1 MKKKHF
7 YFVEK
12 MAPTRKNRSS
22 GLMGRLW
29 SPFGHTASAASNSVG
44 AVANTAKGVVSVT
57 ARGVNRVGRSITGH
71 FNAAVGD
78 LIRGTRSRRNR
89 KQAGG
94 KSRKNRKNRKTTCR
108 KNRTY

>member
-1 MKKKHF
+1 M
-7 YFVEK
+7 
-12 MAPTRKNRSS
+12 PSTRKNRSS

-29 SPFGHTASAASNSVG
+29 SPFGHTAAAASNSVG

-78 LIRGTRSRRNR
+78 LVKGTRSRRNR

-94 KSRKNRKNRKTTCR
+94 KSRKNRKTTCR
-108 KNRTY
+108 KNRKNRKTNSRKNRTH

>member
-1 MKKKHF
+1 M
-7 YFVEK
+7 
-12 MAPTRKNRSS
+12 PSTRKNRSS

-29 SPFGHTASAASNSVG
+29 SPFGHTAAAASNSVG

-78 LIRGTRSRRNR
+78 LVKGTRSRRNR

-94 KSRKNRKNRKTTCR
+94 KNRKTNSRKNRKTNSRKNRKTNSR

>member
-1 MKKKHF
+1 
-7 YFVEK
+7 

-29 SPFGHTASAASNSVG
+29 SPFGHTAAAASNSVG

-78 LIRGTRSRRNR
+78 LVKGTRSRRNR

-94 KSRKNRKNRKTTCR
+94 KSRKNRKTTCR
-108 KNRTY
+108 KNRKNRKSNSRKNRTH